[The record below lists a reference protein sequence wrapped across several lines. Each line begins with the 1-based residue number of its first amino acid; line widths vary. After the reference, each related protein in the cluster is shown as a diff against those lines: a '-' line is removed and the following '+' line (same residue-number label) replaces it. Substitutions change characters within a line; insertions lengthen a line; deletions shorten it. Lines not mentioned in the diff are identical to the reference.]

1 MTSTNIGLA
10 LGGGGA
16 RGVAHIGV
24 LQELHKADIKFD
36 VISGTSAGSI
46 IGAMYAGTLDP
57 FWIENQFRKFIKSK
71 LFKTLH
77 FKSFKKNSNP
87 SSIFDQITKKVSNH
101 YVLMMGLNRISIISK
116 DRLKKAISYLMPCE
130 NFNELKI
137 PLKIISTDLNSG
149 NDIITTSGDLVEAV
163 VQSSS
168 IPGFVEPT
176 MNKDKII
183 VDGGVGMPIPTS
195 VLKGDCKFILAVDIS
210 NYDVKPLNNL
220 NIMKIMK
227 RSDTITSLRLK
238 STLSKKADFLI
249 RPNTMG
255 LHWSEFDKFEGL
267 LDCGKISVIEN
278 LKKIRSA
285 INQNSSFFDKLKQW
299 LS

>member
-16 RGVAHIGV
+16 RGIAHIGV

-101 YVLMMGLNRISIISK
+101 YVLMMGLNRISIVSK

-149 NDIITTSGDLVEAV
+149 HDIITTSGDLVEAV

-195 VLKGDCKFILAVDIS
+195 VLKDNCKFILAVDIS

-227 RSDTITSLRLK
+227 RSETITSLRLK

-285 INQNSSFFDKLKQW
+285 INQNSSFFGKLKQW